1 MFFKKLA
8 HYAKHLSKR
17 EKVVFTG
24 FCVALLLGFFS
35 STCLGYKVM
44 VDGEVL
50 GYTKDAAVFTQS
62 LDQVEQD
69 MRSKTSIETAYV
81 YNDIQIKKSI
91 TFNKPMLSEEEFTDA
106 LNAQNLRVGVHGVE
120 LKVDGQEVGNLASS
134 DQVQAGIAGAIN
146 KIGNVQ
152 GTDKLVKC
160 DIQSDVVETPK
171 NFPLEDLNSPDECA
185 NLLATG
191 NTNPSKS
198 EESTNAPIQV
208 ASRGGADVARDQS
221 NEPAQEEALAAE
233 GTVENNSNENV
244 ENQNNETETSS
255 SILKI
260 NLTKTSTKK
269 EDIPFQ
275 TVEQEDPNVYV
286 DQTVVTQQGVN
297 GQLDKEVETVYEDG
311 KVVSETTLSETV
323 AKEPVAQIVSKGTK
337 QYPTMSSKKGNFI
350 LPATGNISALDKP
363 GSHAGCFAVDIAN
376 SMGTPIYAPQSG
388 TVIRASEF
396 GGYGL
401 CVDIMMDD
409 GKTVL
414 RMGHNSEF
422 KVSVG
427 DRVEKGQVV
436 ALMGST
442 GNSTGP
448 HSHFEIRINDVQQF
462 LPDYFDIK
470 DGDNV

>member
-1 MFFKKLA
+1 M
-8 HYAKHLSKR
+8 
-17 EKVVFTG
+17 
-24 FCVALLLGFFS
+24 
-35 STCLGYKVM
+35 
-44 VDGEVL
+44 
-50 GYTKDAAVFTQS
+50 
-62 LDQVEQD
+62 
-69 MRSKTSIETAYV
+69 
-81 YNDIQIKKSI
+81 
-91 TFNKPMLSEEEFTDA
+91 
-106 LNAQNLRVGVHGVE
+106 
-120 LKVDGQEVGNLASS
+120 
-134 DQVQAGIAGAIN
+134 
-146 KIGNVQ
+146 
-152 GTDKLVKC
+152 
-160 DIQSDVVETPK
+160 
-171 NFPLEDLNSPDECA
+171 
-185 NLLATG
+185 
-191 NTNPSKS
+191 
-198 EESTNAPIQV
+198 
-208 ASRGGADVARDQS
+208 ARDQS
-221 NEPAQEEALAAE
+221 NEPAQEEAPAAE

-275 TVEQEDPNVYV
+275 TVEQEDPNIYV

-297 GQLDKEVETVYEDG
+297 GELDKEVETVYEDG

-350 LPATGNISALDKP
+350 LPAVGNISALDKP

-376 SMGTPIYAPQSG
+376 SMGTLIYAPQSG

-427 DRVEKGQVV
+427 DRVEKGQVI

>member
-91 TFNKPMLSEEEFTDA
+91 TFNKPMFSEEEFTDA
-106 LNAQNLRVGVHGVE
+106 LNAQDLQVGVHGVQ

-134 DQVQAGIAGAIN
+134 DQVQAVIAGAIN

-152 GTDKLVKC
+152 DTDKLVKC

-171 NFPLEDLNSPDECA
+171 NFSIDDLVDPTACA
-185 NLLATG
+185 NVLATG

-221 NEPAQEEALAAE
+221 NEPAQEEAPAAE

-275 TVEQEDPNVYV
+275 CERRT
-286 DQTVVTQQGVN
+286 
-297 GQLDKEVETVYEDG
+297 
-311 KVVSETTLSETV
+311 
-323 AKEPVAQIVSKGTK
+323 
-337 QYPTMSSKKGNFI
+337 
-350 LPATGNISALDKP
+350 
-363 GSHAGCFAVDIAN
+363 
-376 SMGTPIYAPQSG
+376 
-388 TVIRASEF
+388 
-396 GGYGL
+396 
-401 CVDIMMDD
+401 
-409 GKTVL
+409 
-414 RMGHNSEF
+414 
-422 KVSVG
+422 
-427 DRVEKGQVV
+427 
-436 ALMGST
+436 
-442 GNSTGP
+442 
-448 HSHFEIRINDVQQF
+448 
-462 LPDYFDIK
+462 
-470 DGDNV
+470 